1 MRKTYK
7 YYLLAW
13 LISLLAFNL
22 FIFVIPTSIDGL
34 TVIKLVSLVS
44 VDKAALLAI
53 NGVGDLVF
61 NKYGGA
67 FWPSYALVMAAFLV
81 NLVCSSIT
89 FKETNNT
96 KFLYNFSLIKISY
109 ITLVL
114 TTIFGLLGM
123 FIPDMPSFIATIVC
137 GLVIVLNIFACI
149 GAKANADIVSRK
161 DEEIKEKTSAMRELV
176 SLAETNYK
184 NESDP
189 DKKKELKKVYEALR
203 FADPTSNELTIDK
216 EKEIETNLTNID
228 SVLKLIEE
236 RNLIIKSNK

>member
-7 YYLLAW
+7 YYLSAW
-13 LISLLAFNL
+13 LIGLLAFNL

-81 NLVCSSIT
+81 NLVCSSIA
-89 FKETNNT
+89 FKETNNN

-161 DEEIKEKTSAMRELV
+161 DEEIKDKTLAMKELV
-176 SLAETNYK
+176 SLAEINYK
-184 NESDP
+184 NETDP
-189 DKKKELKKVYEALR
+189 NKKKELKKVYDALKYS
-203 FADPTSNELTIDK
+203 DPVSNESTK
-216 EKEIETNLTNID
+216 ELDEKIKE
-228 SVLKLIEE
+228 
-236 RNLIIKSNK
+236 NLIYTDNVLNLIYQRNTLIKNGK